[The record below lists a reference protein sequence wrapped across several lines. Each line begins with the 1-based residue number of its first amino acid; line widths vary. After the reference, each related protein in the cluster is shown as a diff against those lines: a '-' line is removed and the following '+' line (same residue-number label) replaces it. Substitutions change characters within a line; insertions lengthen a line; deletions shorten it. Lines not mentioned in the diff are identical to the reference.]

1 MSGQAHRGYEHISW
15 DQITRERGHPAYL
28 GTTGRMPRVRSLAV
42 LYCLVCLACPVG
54 LAAASIQGTVRGPDG
69 PLAGAI
75 VRQQT
80 TANFV
85 LSDET
90 GQFTLSGLTQGQ
102 EIAVTAWK
110 EGYHPAAV
118 TVTPPQTDVSLNLV
132 KHPDQDNPDYKWI
145 TSYADPNEPVACE
158 HCMVAFPQWRVD
170 AHSQSAVNRRFLSL
184 YQGTNLAGSPLG
196 GGFADD
202 FPGTSGSCAN
212 CHAPAAAVH
221 QPFATY
227 MDQLLP
233 VEQEGVL
240 CDFCH
245 KIADVYLERGTG
257 LPYSNMPGIQSFRLN
272 RPPPD
277 THMFYG
283 PFDDV
288 PRRVARLDLEK
299 KSQFCA
305 PCHQFSFWGTPIYE
319 SFREWLESS
328 YPQRGIECQGCHM
341 IPPGVTPYFVF
352 PEQGGKIRDPK
363 LISSHLMPGSVDVPL
378 LNNTVEMWVDTEWR
392 RGEIVVRV
400 TLKNTGA
407 GHHVPTDFPG
417 RQMLLVVTAE
427 DASQQPLSL
436 RTGPTIPSWG
446 GAQAGKAGKVFAKIL
461 RDVQT
466 GEKPVVTYWKQTLI
480 DSDNRLAAEAVDVSE
495 YRFAAPVLPPPAQV
509 SVQLLFRRVFDNVRA
524 QRGWDIGDVVM
535 EESHDAVFP
544 ASIRRRPR
552 DSGR

>member
-1 MSGQAHRGYEHISW
+1 MNHR
-15 DQITRERGHPAYL
+15 RFR
-28 GTTGRMPRVRSLAV
+28 LAV
-42 LYCLVCLACPVG
+42 LCGL
-54 LAAASIQGTVRGPDG
+54 LAASPTLVEAATSVQGTVRGPAG
-69 PLAGAI
+69 PLGGAI

-80 TANFV
+80 TTNFV
-85 LSDET
+85 LSDE
-90 GQFTLSGLTQGQ
+90 GGNFVLSGLTEGK
-102 EIAVTAWK
+102 EVVVTAWK
-110 EGYHPAAV
+110 EGFHPAGL
-118 TVTPPQTDVSLNLV
+118 TVTPPQTGVSFNLTP
-132 KHPDQDNPDYKWI
+132 HPGADNPDYQWLP
-145 TSYADPNEPVACE
+145 SYADGKEPLACE
-158 HCMVAFPQWRVD
+158 HCMVEFPQWRED

-184 YQGTNLAGSPLG
+184 YNGTNLSGSPLG

-212 CHAPAAAVH
+212 CHAPGAAVH

-227 MDQLLP
+227 FDQLS
-233 VEQEGVL
+233 VIEREGVL
-240 CDFCH
+240 CDYCH
-245 KIADVYLERGTG
+245 KIADVYIERGTG

-272 RPPPD
+272 RPPAG

-283 PFDDV
+283 TFDDV

-319 SFREWLESS
+319 SFREWQESS

-363 LISSHLMPGSVDVPL
+363 LISSHLMPGAVDVPL
-378 LNNTVEMWVDTEWR
+378 LKNTVEMWVDTEWR

-417 RQMLLVVTAE
+417 RQMLLVVEVE
-427 DASQQPLSL
+427 DAAHHTLSFK
-436 RTGPTIPSWG
+436 TGPTIPGWG
-446 GAQAGKAGKVFAKIL
+446 GAQAGKPGKGFAKVL

-495 YRFAAPVLPPPAQV
+495 YRFAASTSPPPAQV
-509 SVQLLFRRVFDNVRA
+509 SVQLLFRRVFENVRA
-524 QRGWDIGDVVM
+524 QRGWDIADIVM
-535 EESHDAVFP
+535 EESRDAVFP
-544 ASIRRRPR
+544 SSIRRRAR